1 MLCYSTVRLFF
12 VMKKVGLKET
22 ARLYW
27 RLGKTYKWFA
37 LGTLF
42 GLLIAVAA
50 QMIAIIAMRDFFDVV
65 TSETGAHVVSMAL
78 EKLAIFA
85 GWEILAWT
93 AWRINNFAI
102 IRYQALT
109 MRDIQDYCFEYVHH
123 HSYAFFADNFVGS
136 LVKKVNRFV
145 RSFERIAD
153 LMFYNF
159 LSLFYRMFIILGVLL
174 WVNQWLGL
182 VVFAW
187 IIVFMSLNV
196 FLSLKKLKYDRA
208 KANAD
213 SKISGQ
219 LADTFTNNQN
229 VKLFVGFREEKRVFK
244 GLTKSW
250 YKKTRKAWDFDH
262 YVEMGQSAF
271 MIALEVG
278 ILYVALELWQLGLIE
293 VADFVLVQLYM
304 FEIFHQVWPF
314 GRNVRDFYE
323 AFADAEEMTEI
334 LLEKH
339 EVRDKKGA
347 RKFRISSGR
356 IGFENVSFTYSEA
369 DDHVIED
376 FDLTIKSGQKV
387 ALIGP
392 SGGGKTTIT
401 KLLLRFYDIQK
412 GKIVIDGQNI
422 ANVTQE
428 SLRGAMALVPQ
439 DPILFHR
446 TLMENIRYGRK
457 SASDEEVI
465 AASKMAFCHD
475 FIQQFPKGYKTYVG
489 ERGVKLSG
497 GQRQRV
503 AIARAILSNAK
514 ILILDEATSS
524 LDSESEMLIQ
534 KALDN
539 LVKNKTTIVI
549 AHRLSTVMSADRILV
564 LQDGKIV
571 EDGRHSDL
579 INKKGSMYGKM
590 WDLQVGG
597 YIQH

>member
-1 MLCYSTVRLFF
+1 
-12 VMKKVGLKET
+12 MKKVGLKET

-27 RLGKTYKWFA
+27 KLGKSYKWLV
-37 LGTLF
+37 LGTLV

-50 QMIAIIAMRDFFDVV
+50 QMVAIIALRDFFDVLA
-65 TSETGAHVVSMAL
+65 TETGSDVMPMAL
-78 EKLAIFA
+78 QKLAIYA
-85 GWEILAWT
+85 GWEILAWA
-93 AWRINNFAI
+93 AWRINTFAV
-102 IRYQALT
+102 IRYQSLT
-109 MRDIQDYCFEYVHH
+109 VRDIYDYCFEYVHH
-123 HSYAFFADNFVGS
+123 HSYAFFEDNFVGS

-153 LMFYNF
+153 LILYNF

-182 VVFAW
+182 VVFVW

-208 KANAD
+208 KAHAD

-229 VKLFVGFREEKRVFK
+229 VKLFVGFKKERRAFQN
-244 GLTKSW
+244 LTRSW

-271 MIALEVG
+271 MIVLEVG
-278 ILYVALELWQLGLIE
+278 ILYVALELWQLSFIE
-293 VADFVLVQLYM
+293 VADFVLIQLYM

-323 AFADAEEMTEI
+323 SFADAEEMAEI
-334 LLEKH
+334 LLESH
-339 EVRDKKGA
+339 EVKDKKGA
-347 RKFRISSGR
+347 KSFKILSGR
-356 IGFENVSFTYSEA
+356 VDFRNVSFTYSEA
-369 DDHVIED
+369 DDHVINN

-412 GKIVIDGQNI
+412 GKILVDDQNV
-422 ANVTQE
+422 ADVTQE

-446 TLMENIRYGRK
+446 SLMENIRYGRTN
-457 SASDEEVI
+457 ASDEEVI
-465 AASKMAFCHD
+465 AAAKMAFCHD
-475 FIQQFPKGYKTYVG
+475 FIQQFPKGYKTFVG

-564 LQDGKIV
+564 LQNGKIV

-597 YIQH
+597 YMQD

>member
-1 MLCYSTVRLFF
+1 
-12 VMKKVGLKET
+12 MKKVGIKET

-27 RLGKTYKWFA
+27 RLGKTYKWYA
-37 LGTLF
+37 IATVF
-42 GLLIAVAA
+42 GLLVGVGA

-65 TSETGAHVVSMAL
+65 VSETGPDVMEMAL
-78 EKLAIFA
+78 EKLVYFA
-85 GWEILAWT
+85 GWEMLAWL
-93 AWRINNFAI
+93 AWRVNVYAI
-102 IRYQALT
+102 IRYQVGA
-109 MRDIQDYCFEYVHH
+109 MRDLYNYCFEYVHH

-136 LVKKVNRFV
+136 LVKKANRFV
-145 RSFERIAD
+145 RSFERIGD
-153 LMFYNF
+153 LIFYNF

-182 VVFAW
+182 VVLAW
-187 IIVFMSLNV
+187 IVVFMSLNV

-213 SKISGQ
+213 SKISAQ
-219 LADTFTNNQN
+219 LADTFTNNRN
-229 VKLFVGFREEKRVFK
+229 VKLFVGFRKEKRMFQN
-244 GLTKSW
+244 LTKSW
-250 YKKTRKAWDFDH
+250 SSKTMKAWDFDH
-262 YVEMGQSAF
+262 YVEMGQALF

-278 ILYVALELWQLGLIE
+278 ILFVALRLWQMNVIV
-293 VADFVLVQLYM
+293 VADFVLIQLYM
-304 FEIFHQVWPF
+304 LEIFHQVWPF

-334 LLEKH
+334 LVEPHDVKDI
-339 EVRDKKGA
+339 EGAKKL
-347 RKFRISSGR
+347 KVSSGR
-356 IGFENVSFTYSEA
+356 IHFENVSFTYSEA
-369 DDHVIED
+369 DDHVIAD

-412 GKIVIDGQNI
+412 GSIEIDGQDI
-422 ANVTQE
+422 AKVTQE
-428 SLRGAMALVPQ
+428 SLRDSMALVPQ

-446 TLMENIRYGRK
+446 SLMENIRYGRQ
-457 SASDEEVI
+457 SASDEEVL
-465 AASKMAFCHD
+465 AASKMAYCHD
-475 FIQQFPKGYKTYVG
+475 FISQFPKGYKTFVG

-534 KALDN
+534 RALDN
-539 LVKNKTTIVI
+539 LVKNKTTLVI

-564 LQDGKIV
+564 LENGKIV

-597 YIQH
+597 YM